1 MPGPPGIK
9 GNVGMTGDWGM
20 PGIQGIAGVPG
31 DVGFYGEAG
40 PMGEPGFRGPE
51 GEMGLKG
58 PNGERGEQG
67 DIGQWGSVGSPG
79 SMYDPYAAMF
89 GAASAAF
96 DYDPFKDVNCSETDD
111 GQSTCSFESG
121 PPAEAIGKSSKMA
134 FPVYMHPPPGAQV
147 VTVAAGPMIG
157 KAPFIYGPPSLGT
170 KVQGQSLR

>member
-1 MPGPPGIK
+1 MFSRSSIVICFVGFPGEI
-9 GNVGMTGDWGM
+9 
-20 PGIQGIAGVPG
+20 GIQGIAGVPG

-40 PMGEPGFRGPE
+40 PMGEPGFQGPE

-67 DIGQWGSVGSPG
+67 DIGQWGPVGSPG
-79 SMYDPYAAMF
+79 PMYDPYAAMF

-111 GQSTCSFESG
+111 SQSNCFFESG

-134 FPVYMHPPPGAQV
+134 FPVYMNPHPV
-147 VTVAAGPMIG
+147 R
-157 KAPFIYGPPSLGT
+157 K
-170 KVQGQSLR
+170 